1 MMARPCSSP
10 ATAHGNLR
18 AEHAPAMRHLFP
30 SAEIAVID
38 NAGHWLHAERPAAFL
53 AIVDAFLRQ

>member
-1 MMARPCSSP
+1 
-10 ATAHGNLR
+10 
-18 AEHAPAMRHLFP
+18 MRHLFP